1 MENKI
6 SRESLAAVADAITE
20 KPIEIIVKEE
30 VQKRRLFSR
39 TKYGRISLLGI
50 EAVSKDHKF
59 TIYPP
64 TMSKMIMIA
73 QHCEGIKLDKTTFED
88 NPLQECFRIC
98 RDHIWDA
105 VMIMAI
111 ATTDNSKKSTHDAKA
126 IRKRAEFFRDICYP
140 SDFAKVLMLIFS
152 VIGVKGF
159 MTSIG
164 FLWML
169 MLKENTSE
177 NETGLIDTSAD
188 GRRGVAT

>member
-1 MENKI
+1 
-6 SRESLAAVADAITE
+6 
-20 KPIEIIVKEE
+20 
-30 VQKRRLFSR
+30 
-39 TKYGRISLLGI
+39 
-50 EAVSKDHKF
+50 
-59 TIYPP
+59 
-64 TMSKMIMIA
+64 MIA